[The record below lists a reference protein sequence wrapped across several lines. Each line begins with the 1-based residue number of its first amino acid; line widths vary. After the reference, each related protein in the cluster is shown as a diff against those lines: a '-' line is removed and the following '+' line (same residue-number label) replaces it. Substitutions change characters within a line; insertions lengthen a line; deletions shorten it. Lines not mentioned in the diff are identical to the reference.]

1 MLVPDKIVC
10 TGKCK
15 GCHLALQTTKVY
27 HTAVK
32 TPLKQK
38 VIIMN
43 NLKNKIA
50 FVTGGSRGIGAA
62 IVKQLASEGASVTFT
77 YSNSAAK
84 ADELVAE
91 LTREGSN
98 VRAVKADNAEKG
110 AVSAAI
116 EACVSENG
124 RLDILV
130 NSAGTFIVKAF
141 EEHTLEDYDR
151 IMTVNV
157 QAVVEACLAA
167 SRLMAPSGRII
178 SIGSSMA
185 KRVSAPM
192 STLYSMSKSALV
204 GLTKGLARDLAAK
217 EITVNLVQPGSV
229 DTEMNPETSPF
240 ADFQRS
246 LMAIPRFGRPEHI
259 AGLVA
264 YLASPEA
271 GYTTGSVID
280 IDGGYHA

>member
-1 MLVPDKIVC
+1 MKI
-10 TGKCK
+10 
-15 GCHLALQTTKVY
+15 LEN
-27 HTAVK
+27 K
-32 TPLKQK
+32 T
-38 VIIMN
+38 
-43 NLKNKIA
+43 A

-62 IVKQLASEGASVTFT
+62 IVKQLAEQGAYVTFT
-77 YSNSAAK
+77 YSNSATQAK
-84 ADELVAE
+84 E
-91 LTREGSN
+91 LTEDLTAKGYR
-98 VRAVKADNAEKG
+98 VRAVKADSGERG
-110 AVSAAI
+110 AVSTAI
-116 EACVSENG
+116 EESIAHHGN
-124 RLDILV
+124 LDILV

-141 EEHTLEDYDR
+141 EEHTMEDYDR
-151 IMTVNV
+151 IMAVNV

-167 SRLMAPSGRII
+167 SKLMSPSGRII

-217 EITVNLVQPGSV
+217 NITVNLVQPGSV
-229 DTEMNPETSPF
+229 DTDMNPETSPF

-246 LMAIPRFGRPEHI
+246 LMAIPQFGRPEHI
-259 AGLVA
+259 ASLVT

-271 GYTTGSVID
+271 SYTTGSVID